1 MNYLENTYQ
10 KYESK
15 MAVFLDV
22 DYWHLRAASVSIAIM
37 LLSFFSNVTPLGDF
51 RRYYKNVIVERDE
64 YYLYRVTKDRSENL
78 TGHIVYQDGASNNR
92 VFRLAL
98 PVMVKVL
105 RIKKVSIAIY
115 GLQLLLGVLMYFLMS
130 KFLFRLLDDKIA
142 TLLCLVALACIYF
155 GTSFFIECNGYGDFY
170 SFFLLFLAMYFRNP
184 LIIFTCVFTA
194 AWCDER
200 AWVASGLI
208 FLWWWISPSI
218 LSGNKIRFKPTRQM
232 ISILASIIG
241 YALLRFYLI
250 KNLGM
255 NSTYVNDEFTQ
266 IIKDSIGSFGFKFM
280 WLLEGLWLLII
291 LATAILYTNKDYL
304 KLVLFTGGT
313 LIMPLLGLVTFDS
326 TRSGTYVFPMVFI
339 ALLIVRT
346 KLTVRQLRI
355 LLTIIALLCF
365 LHPLANKTRGVGY
378 FLM

>member
-1 MNYLENTYQ
+1 
-10 KYESK
+10 
-15 MAVFLDV
+15 
-22 DYWHLRAASVSIAIM
+22 
-37 LLSFFSNVTPLGDF
+37 
-51 RRYYKNVIVERDE
+51 
-64 YYLYRVTKDRSENL
+64 
-78 TGHIVYQDGASNNR
+78 
-92 VFRLAL
+92 
-98 PVMVKVL
+98 
-105 RIKKVSIAIY
+105 
-115 GLQLLLGVLMYFLMS
+115 
-130 KFLFRLLDDKIA
+130 
-142 TLLCLVALACIYF
+142 
-155 GTSFFIECNGYGDFY
+155 
-170 SFFLLFLAMYFRNP
+170 
-184 LIIFTCVFTA
+184 
-194 AWCDER
+194 
-200 AWVASGLI
+200 
-208 FLWWWISPSI
+208 
-218 LSGNKIRFKPTRQM
+218 M